1 VDVGRPRVPFA
12 ALNLRVAA
20 CLAVAAKKIW
30 VAFAIH
36 VIRELRFILV
46 IVAPKVAAFL

>member
-1 VDVGRPRVPFA
+1 VDVVRPRVPMA

-36 VIRELRFILV
+36 VKREIRFVFV

>member
-1 VDVGRPRVPFA
+1 VGVVGPRVSIA

-20 CLAVAAKKIW
+20 CLAVAAKKVW

-36 VIRELRFILV
+36 VKREVCFIFV

>member
-1 VDVGRPRVPFA
+1 MA

-20 CLAVAAKKIW
+20 FLVFAAKKIW

-36 VIRELRFILV
+36 VKREVRFVFV